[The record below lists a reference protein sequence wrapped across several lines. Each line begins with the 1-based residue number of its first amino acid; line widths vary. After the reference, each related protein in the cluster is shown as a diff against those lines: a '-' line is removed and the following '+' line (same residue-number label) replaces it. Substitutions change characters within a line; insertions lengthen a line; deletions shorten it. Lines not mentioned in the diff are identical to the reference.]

1 MSFCHCFLPKN
12 YIIIFWFFW
21 FFKPRFLLFFFP
33 HSFLLT
39 QLAISPSVLCFSSY
53 TTIAVLAPISCD
65 HVTLFNYDKKA
76 RDLTSWCHLSYIM
89 SDSNFHESMRQGIT
103 RSTSFWLV
111 AFSYFF
117 VSCFFVFFFRVILLF
132 FFQDESDKI
141 SFIVITSVDMGTS

>member
-21 FFKPRFLLFFFP
+21 FFKPRFLPFFFP

-39 QLAISPSVLCFSSY
+39 QLATSPSVLCFSCY
-53 TTIAVLAPISCD
+53 TTIAVLASISCD

-76 RDLTSWCHLSYIM
+76 RDVDLTSWCHLSYIM

-103 RSTSFWLV
+103 RSTLFWLV

-117 VSCFFVFFFRVILLF
+117 VPCFFGLFSGWYFCFFFRMKVIKFVLSL
-132 FFQDESDKI
+132 
-141 SFIVITSVDMGTS
+141 